1 MFRITSQ
8 LCEVF
13 DCTDQQ
19 LEESGLLDQFNAWL
33 KNNTDQV
40 VSHGI
45 EFGEEI
51 NREIAVRFYAE
62 QKTLNRHPPLTMKPQ

>member
-19 LEESGLLDQFNAWL
+19 LEESGKIKQFKAWL
-33 KNNTDQV
+33 KNQPHYAVSYDVYYGEMLNGELAVKFFEFYKNLNTVQ
-40 VSHGI
+40 
-45 EFGEEI
+45 
-51 NREIAVRFYAE
+51 
-62 QKTLNRHPPLTMKPQ
+62 

>member
-19 LEESGLLDQFNAWL
+19 LEDSGLLDQFNAWL
-33 KNNTDQV
+33 RANPDQH
-40 VSHGI
+40 VSDSL
-45 EFGEEI
+45 EYGEWI
-51 NREIAVRFYAE
+51 NGEIAAKFFEFYKT
-62 QKTLNRHPPLTMKPQ
+62 QKTN

>member
-19 LEESGLLDQFNAWL
+19 LEESGKLEQFHAWL
-33 KNNTDQV
+33 KDNPDQI
-40 VSHGI
+40 VSHSI
-45 EFGEEI
+45 EWGEI
-51 NREIAVRFYAE
+51 TNREISVRFF
-62 QKTLNRHPPLTMKPQ
+62 KSCKNTT